1 MIIVGYGDMRLIGF
15 WGKLVGFFCVIVGVL
30 IIVLLVFVIVFNF
43 NYFYYREIE
52 NEDRILY

>member
-30 IIVLLVFVIVFNF
+30 IIVLFVFVIVFNF

-52 NEDRILY
+52 NED